1 VYERKRRG
9 KKEERSTTE
18 VGWGRW
24 VKDQVQQQ
32 QASCAAKQQEEEL
45 DFQQLAM

>member
-1 VYERKRRG
+1 VKEKCVYERKG
-9 KKEERSTTE
+9 GEKKERNTTE

-32 QASCAAKQQEEEL
+32 ASCAAKQQERG
-45 DFQQLAM
+45 A

>member
-1 VYERKRRG
+1 VYERKRREK
-9 KKEERSTTE
+9 KKERNTTE
-18 VGWGRW
+18 VGWARW

-32 QASCAAKQQEEEL
+32 QASCATKQQEEEL

>member
-1 VYERKRRG
+1 MREREG
-9 KKEERSTTE
+9 KKKERNTTE

>member
-1 VYERKRRG
+1 MYERKRRE
-9 KKEERSTTE
+9 KKERNTKK
-18 VGWGRW
+18 VGLGRW